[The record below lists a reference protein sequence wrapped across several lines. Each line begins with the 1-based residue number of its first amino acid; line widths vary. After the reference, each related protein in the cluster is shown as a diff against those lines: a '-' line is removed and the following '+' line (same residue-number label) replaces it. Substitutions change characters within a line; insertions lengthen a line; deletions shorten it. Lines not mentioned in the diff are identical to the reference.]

1 MTDSNDYRLY
11 LQKCFATIDEKLDT
25 IVDQTTRTNSR
36 VNHLEEKSNERQVVI
51 DDFRHLETE
60 FKCVK
65 DKVDKIDKD
74 LLEVWFFKKYPRVF
88 VGVIVVA
95 IITALILV
103 RTKVSTI
110 NETVRILDQKVD
122 LINVPM
128 RTRGGSVVLMPAG
141 VAMDSLNK
149 DKDIKDDNH

>member
-11 LQKCFATIDEKLDT
+11 LEKSFRVIDEKLDT
-25 IVDQTTRTNSR
+25 IVTQTTRTNCR

-51 DDFRHLETE
+51 DDFRHLEKE
-60 FKCVK
+60 FECVK
-65 DKVDKIDKD
+65 QKVDKIDND

-88 VGVIVVA
+88 IGILTVA
-95 IITALILV
+95 IIVALILV
-103 RTKVSTI
+103 RSKINTV

-128 RTRGGSVVLMPAG
+128 RTRGGSVVLVPSG
-141 VAMDSLNK
+141 IYLDSLNK
-149 DKDIKDDNH
+149 DTIKK

>member
-11 LQKCFATIDEKLDT
+11 LEKSFRVIDEKLDT
-25 IVDQTTRTNSR
+25 IVTQTTRTNSR

-51 DDFRHLETE
+51 DDFRHLEKE
-60 FKCVK
+60 FECVK
-65 DKVDKIDKD
+65 QKVDKIDND

-88 VGVIVVA
+88 IGILTVA
-95 IITALILV
+95 IIVALILV
-103 RTKVSTI
+103 RSKINTV

-128 RTRGGSVVLMPAG
+128 RTRGGSVVLVPSG
-141 VAMDSLNK
+141 IYLDSLNK
-149 DKDIKDDNH
+149 DTIKK